1 MYFIIEIQSNKTGEQ
16 AAIAPIPGYT
26 DKDKAISAYY
36 YKLVYASDPDL
47 SKTEKHTV
55 MLIDHLGQTLMH
67 NVFEHEFPEPEPE
80 EDDPVE
86 PVEEPAEEPE
96 QEEPSEPQA
105 EEPEAEEVPEP
116 DIDEPEEEP
125 AIDEPVED
133 EPEPE
138 EDEPEPAEDV
148 TEEGEEP

>member
-16 AAIAPIPGYT
+16 AVIAPIPGYT
-26 DKDKAISAYY
+26 DKDKAISAFY
-36 YKLVYASDPDL
+36 YKLVYAADPDL

-67 NVFEHEFPEPEPE
+67 NVFEHEFHEPEPEPAPEPEPE
-80 EDDPVE
+80 
-86 PVEEPAEEPE
+86 
-96 QEEPSEPQA
+96 Q
-105 EEPEAEEVPEP
+105 
-116 DIDEPEEEP
+116 DEPEEEP

-148 TEEGEEP
+148 AEEGEES

>member
-1 MYFIIEIQSNKTGEQ
+1 MYFIIEIQANKTGEQ
-16 AAIAPIPGYT
+16 AAIAPIPGYA
-26 DKDKAISAYY
+26 DRDKAVSAYY

-47 SKTEKHTV
+47 STVEKHTV

-80 EDDPVE
+80 PAPEPEPEEDDPIE
-86 PVEEPAEEPE
+86 PVEE
-96 QEEPSEPQA
+96 
-105 EEPEAEEVPEP
+105 
-116 DIDEPEEEP
+116 EPEEDNSVE
-125 AIDEPVED
+125 DEPIED

>member
-1 MYFIIEIQSNKTGEQ
+1 MYFIIEIQANKTGEQ
-16 AAIAPIPGYT
+16 AAIAPIPGYA
-26 DKDKAISAYY
+26 DRDKAVSAYY

-47 SKTEKHTV
+47 SKVEKHTV

-80 EDDPVE
+80 PAPEPEPEEDDPIE
-86 PVEEPAEEPE
+86 PVEE
-96 QEEPSEPQA
+96 
-105 EEPEAEEVPEP
+105 
-116 DIDEPEEEP
+116 EPEEDEP
-125 AIDEPVED
+125 VELVEDEPVED

-148 TEEGEEP
+148 AEEGEEP

>member
-16 AAIAPIPGYT
+16 AVIAPIPGYA
-26 DKDKAISAYY
+26 DRDKAVSAYY

-80 EDDPVE
+80 PAPEPEPEEDEPIE
-86 PVEEPAEEPE
+86 PVEE
-96 QEEPSEPQA
+96 
-105 EEPEAEEVPEP
+105 EPEA
-116 DIDEPEEEP
+116 
-125 AIDEPVED
+125 
-133 EPEPE
+133 E

-148 TEEGEEP
+148 AEEGEEP

>member
-16 AAIAPIPGYT
+16 AVIAPIPGYT
-26 DKDKAISAYY
+26 DKDKAISAFY
-36 YKLVYASDPDL
+36 YKLVYAADPDL

-80 EDDPVE
+80 PAPEPEPEEDDPIE
-86 PVEEPAEEPE
+86 PVEEEPE
-96 QEEPSEPQA
+96 EDNPVED
-105 EEPEAEEVPEP
+105 EPEAEEV
-116 DIDEPEEEP
+116 PEEEP

-133 EPEPE
+133 EPERE
-138 EDEPEPAEDV
+138 EDEPEPTEDV
-148 TEEGEEP
+148 AEEGEEP

>member
-16 AAIAPIPGYT
+16 AVIAPIPGYT
-26 DKDKAISAYY
+26 DKDKAISAFY
-36 YKLVYASDPDL
+36 YKLVYAADPDL

-67 NVFEHEFPEPEPE
+67 NVFEHEFHEPEPEPAPEPEPE
-80 EDDPVE
+80 
-86 PVEEPAEEPE
+86 
-96 QEEPSEPQA
+96 Q
-105 EEPEAEEVPEP
+105 
-116 DIDEPEEEP
+116 DEPEEEP

-148 TEEGEEP
+148 AEEGEEP